1 MRMERALGTRFNPA
15 DVTLGDIFTL
25 AIKPGLIRPSV

>member
-25 AIKPGLIRPSV
+25 AIKPGLIRPPV